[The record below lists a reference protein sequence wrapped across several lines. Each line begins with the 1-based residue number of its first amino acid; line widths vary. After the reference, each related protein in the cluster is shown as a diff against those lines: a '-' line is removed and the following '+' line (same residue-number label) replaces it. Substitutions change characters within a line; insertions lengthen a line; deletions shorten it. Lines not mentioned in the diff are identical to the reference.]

1 MDHLWPEQFTPRY
14 AMVMFNTI
22 PYAEV
27 QRRAILQGEVLDR
40 LTEGLTDIDEVDWVT
55 AEEMVVGLDFNH
67 GSKKGA

>member
-1 MDHLWPEQFTPRY
+1 
-14 AMVMFNTI
+14 MVMFNTI

-55 AEEMVVGLDFNH
+55 AEEMVVGLDFNQV
-67 GSKKGA
+67 SKKGA